1 MDNAPHPRKH
11 SVQTEQAHHYCSGW
25 ESFSGPS
32 ERRKDDFMRFKLLAR
47 RILVPALGLALAA
60 TVAACSSSASS
71 ATTSSSSSG
80 AAAPAVT
87 SGSAAAPSSPGGGNS
102 AAVAQIT
109 ANWEKF
115 FNSSTSASEKATLL
129 QNGSTFEPV
138 ISALI
143 NFPLA
148 SGLGAKVNGVT
159 LNSATTATVKY
170 DLTANGQGLVPGLT
184 GTAGLR
190 GGPGQVADPSPF
202 APVRRLPGGPAPSP
216 RRPAGY

>member
-1 MDNAPHPRKH
+1 
-11 SVQTEQAHHYCSGW
+11 
-25 ESFSGPS
+25 
-32 ERRKDDFMRFKLLAR
+32 MRFNLLAR

-60 TVAACSSSASS
+60 TVAACSSSGSS

-80 AAAPAVT
+80 AT

-129 QNGSTFEPV
+129 QNGTTFEPV
-138 ISALI
+138 IQALI

-148 SGLGAKVNGVT
+148 SGLGAKVTSVT
-159 LNSATTATVKY
+159 LKSATTATVKY
-170 DLTANGQGLVPGLT
+170 NLTASGQALFTQDQT
-184 GTAGLR
+184 GTAVLQ
-190 GGPGQVADPSPF
+190 GGTWKVGDASLCSLF
-202 APVRRLPGGPAPSP
+202 RLIPGGTVPS
-216 RRPAGY
+216 ACSSVG